1 MNHGCDGS
9 FRIHGTLPYRQGR
22 KSGHSAAERP
32 LRGPVSG
39 SAEGD
44 VMANLS
50 AERNA
55 AKSAN
60 SSTLGIFLEPQ
71 DFYYIAKYERRAL
84 GINGERG

>member
-1 MNHGCDGS
+1 MGAMALFVSTGRSRTSKDG
-9 FRIHGTLPYRQGR
+9 

-39 SAEGD
+39 CAEGD